1 LFDNGSERFNGAFEI
16 ESERKYLNLILDD
29 FYICKERL
37 KVYKDICPTILSE
50 RYGLK
55 IIKVMNEKGL
65 CIKSGEFQSQKR

>member
-1 LFDNGSERFNGAFEI
+1 MQEKETENKKN
-16 ESERKYLNLILDD
+16 YLNLILDD

-55 IIKVMNEKGL
+55 VIKRNERKGF
-65 CIKSGEFQSQKR
+65 CSKSGEL

>member
-1 LFDNGSERFNGAFEI
+1 MVDVVNKRN
-16 ESERKYLNLILDD
+16 YLNLILDD

-55 IIKVMNEKGL
+55 IIQVMNEKGL
-65 CIKSGEFQSQKR
+65 CIKSGEFQSQKG